1 MLHKFNLSFR
11 RRFRKQQR
19 KFMSSAERGGDVFE
33 TYFIQRLNRFGKSW
47 RLVLPWLLLM
57 ILVIGALVVQL
68 RSLSG
73 YYQTRQP
80 VPGGIF
86 IEGVYGSFTNAN
98 PIYATNDV
106 DKTVSSLIF
115 SGLFKYDNRNH
126 IVGDLAK
133 DYTLDSTGTVYTV
146 NLRPNLHWQDGQ
158 PLTADD
164 VVFTYKVIQNP
175 DAESPLEGSW
185 QGIKVA
191 ARDAHTVT
199 FTLPNPLSSFIDGM
213 TNGIVPKHL
222 LKDVP
227 MVGMRS
233 VAFNTQSPVGA
244 GPFKWRDIDVQGTS
258 AENAEESVGLTPNE
272 DYWAGKPKLKSYIV
286 HAFANPNTMITAF
299 KKNELTSMS
308 GLQKVP
314 SGLKKS
320 DEIYNFTLTAETMV
334 FFRTTGGVLTDVAVR
349 SALVKASNPMAIVDA
364 LGRQFK
370 PAREPLLAGQLGY
383 DARYE
388 QQTNN
393 LEAAKQTLDAA
404 GWTPGPGGIRVH
416 GDQKLSFTL
425 SIVDT
430 PEYNTVARTLQ
441 QQWKQIGVKMNI
453 DASDSVSFR
462 GTLSSHLYDAVLY
475 GITIGADPD
484 VFVYWDSTQADIRSA
499 NRLNF
504 SEYKSPVADDA
515 LEAGRTRND
524 PALRTIKYAAF
535 LKQWQA
541 DAPALAL
548 YQPSYLYISHV
559 PIYGLTEHAINDPA
573 DRLFSANDW
582 MIRTARVTN
591 N

>member
-11 RRFRKQQR
+11 RRIRKQNR
-19 KFMSSAERGGDVFE
+19 RIMASAEQTGDAFE
-33 TYFIQRLNRFGKSW
+33 TYFIQRLGRFGKSW

-57 ILVIGALVVQL
+57 VLVIGALVVQL

-80 VPGGIF
+80 VAGGIF
-86 IEGVYGSFTNAN
+86 IEGIYGSFTNAN

-106 DKTVSSLIF
+106 DKTVSNLVF
-115 SGLFKYDNRNH
+115 SGLFKYNSKNK
-126 IVGDLAK
+126 IVGDLASS
-133 DYTLDSTGTVYTV
+133 YSVDSTGTVYTV
-146 NLRPNLHWQDGQ
+146 QLRPGLQWQDGQ
-158 PLTADD
+158 PLTAED

-191 ARDAHTVT
+191 AKSPHSVT

-213 TNGIVPKHL
+213 TNGIVPQHL

-233 VAFNTQSPVGA
+233 VAFNTQSPIGA
-244 GPFKWRDIDVQGTS
+244 GPFKWRDIDVKGTN
-258 AENAEESVGLTPNE
+258 AENAEESIGLTPNE

-286 HAFANPNTMITAF
+286 HAFADQDEMVKAY
-299 KKNELTSMS
+299 KKNEITSMS
-308 GLQKVP
+308 GLHSVP
-314 SGLKKS
+314 AGLS
-320 DEIYNFTLTAETMV
+320 DSTQVYNFTLTAETMV
-334 FFRTTGGVLTDVAVR
+334 FFKTSSGVLADSAVR
-349 SALVKASNPMAIVDA
+349 NALVKASNPPAIIGA
-364 LGRQFK
+364 LSGSLK
-370 PAREPLLAGQLGY
+370 PAREPLLVGQLGY
-383 DARYE
+383 NSQYVQVTDDQASAN
-388 QQTNN
+388 QM
-393 LEAAKQTLDAA
+393 LEGA
-404 GWTPGPGGIRVH
+404 GWVRGPDGIRTKN
-416 GDQKLSFTL
+416 GNKLEFML
-425 SIVDT
+425 SIANT
-430 PEYNTVARTLQ
+430 AEYNTVAKTLQ
-441 QQWKQIGVKMNI
+441 KQWKAVGVRMKI
-453 DASDSVSFR
+453 DATDSASFR
-462 GTLSSHLYDAVLY
+462 STLSEHLYDAVLY

-484 VFVYWDSTQADIRSA
+484 VFVYWDSTQADIRST

-524 PALRTIKYAAF
+524 PALRTIKYSAF

-548 YQPSYLYISHV
+548 YQPDYLYISRV
-559 PIYGLTEHAINDPA
+559 PIYGLNEHAINDPA
-573 DRLFSANDW
+573 DRLYGANDW

-591 N
+591 D